1 MTRYFSARLSAFGTV
16 LGTAFGSL
24 RQWHW
29 ISSALC
35 LVGMILFAFTG
46 ITLNHAADIKAEP
59 VTVTLET
66 ELSATL
72 LKTLSG
78 RSDGPLP
85 LALRQWLLQ
94 EHNISVPSTAAE
106 WQGDEVYLGMPRPG
120 GDAWLSIETDSGVL
134 LYERTERGWISYLND
149 LHKGRNTGLLWSWFI
164 DIFSLL
170 CLIFSLS
177 GLWLLMR
184 YARQRPS
191 TWPVVALGVVIPLL
205 IIILSVH

>member
-1 MTRYFSARLSAFGTV
+1 MTRYFSARLSALGTV

-85 LALRQWLLQ
+85 LALRQWLLK

>member
-1 MTRYFSARLSAFGTV
+1 MTRYFPARLSALGTV

-35 LVGMILFAFTG
+35 LVGMILFAVTG

>member
-1 MTRYFSARLSAFGTV
+1 MTRYFSARLSALGAV

-24 RQWHW
+24 HQWHW

-177 GLWLLMR
+177 GLWLLVR

-191 TWPVVALGVVIPLL
+191 TWPLVALGVVIPLL

>member
-1 MTRYFSARLSAFGTV
+1 MTRYFSARISAFGTV

-106 WQGDEVYLGMPRPG
+106 WQGNEVYLGMPRPG

-170 CLIFSLS
+170 CLVFSLS

-191 TWPVVALGVVIPLL
+191 TWPVVALGVVLPLL

>member
-1 MTRYFSARLSAFGTV
+1 MIRSLSARLPVSGIV
-16 LGTAFGSL
+16 FGSL

-59 VTVTLET
+59 VTITLET

-78 RSDGPLP
+78 RSAGPLP

-94 EHNISVPSTAAE
+94 EHSISVPVADAE
-106 WQGDEVYLGMPRPG
+106 WQGNEVYLGMPRPG

-149 LHKGRNTGLLWSWFI
+149 MHKGRNTGPLWSWFI

-170 CLIFSLS
+170 CLVFSLS
-177 GLWLLMR
+177 GLWLLVR

-191 TWPVVALGVVIPLL
+191 TWPLVALGVVIPLL

>member
-1 MTRYFSARLSAFGTV
+1 MIRSFSARLPVSGIV
-16 LGTAFGSL
+16 FGSL

-78 RSDGPLP
+78 RSAGPLP
-85 LALRQWLLQ
+85 LALRQ
-94 EHNISVPSTAAE
+94 ST
-106 WQGDEVYLGMPRPG
+106 Q
-120 GDAWLSIETDSGVL
+120 
-134 LYERTERGWISYLND
+134 
-149 LHKGRNTGLLWSWFI
+149 
-164 DIFSLL
+164 SL
-170 CLIFSLS
+170 
-177 GLWLLMR
+177 
-184 YARQRPS
+184 
-191 TWPVVALGVVIPLL
+191 
-205 IIILSVH
+205 

>member
-1 MTRYFSARLSAFGTV
+1 MIRSLSARLPVSGIV
-16 LGTAFGSL
+16 FGSL

-78 RSDGPLP
+78 RSAGPLP

-94 EHNISVPSTAAE
+94 EHSISVPAADAE
-106 WQGDEVYLGMPRPG
+106 WQGNEVYLGMPRPG

-149 LHKGRNTGLLWSWFI
+149 LHKGRNTGPLWSWFI
-164 DIFSLL
+164 NIFSLL
-170 CLIFSLS
+170 CLVFSLS
-177 GLWLLMR
+177 GLWLLVR

-191 TWPVVALGVVIPLL
+191 TWPLVALGVVIPLL

>member
-1 MTRYFSARLSAFGTV
+1 MIRSLSARLSVSGIV
-16 LGTAFGSL
+16 FGSL

-66 ELSATL
+66 ELSVTL

-78 RSDGPLP
+78 RSAGPLP
-85 LALRQWLLQ
+85 LALRQWLLH
-94 EHNISVPSTAAE
+94 EHNISVPSTDAE
-106 WQGDEVYLGMPRPG
+106 WQGNEVYLGIPRPG

-149 LHKGRNTGLLWSWFI
+149 LHKGRNTGPLWSWFI

-170 CLIFSLS
+170 CLVFSLS
-177 GLWLLMR
+177 GLWLLVR

-191 TWPVVALGVVIPLL
+191 TWPLVALGVVIPLL

>member
-1 MTRYFSARLSAFGTV
+1 MIRSLSARLSVSGIV
-16 LGTAFGSL
+16 FGSL

-78 RSDGPLP
+78 RSAGPLP

-94 EHNISVPSTAAE
+94 EHNISVPSTDAE
-106 WQGDEVYLGMPRPG
+106 WQGNEVYLGMPRPG

-149 LHKGRNTGLLWSWFI
+149 LHKGRNTGPLWSWFI

-170 CLIFSLS
+170 CLVFSLS
-177 GLWLLMR
+177 GLWLLVR

-191 TWPVVALGVVIPLL
+191 TWPLVALGVVIPLL

>member
-1 MTRYFSARLSAFGTV
+1 MTRYFSARLSALGAI

-78 RSDGPLP
+78 RNDGPLP

-170 CLIFSLS
+170 CLFFSLS
-177 GLWLLMR
+177 GLWLLVR

-191 TWPVVALGVVIPLL
+191 TWPLVALGVVIPLL

>member
-1 MTRYFSARLSAFGTV
+1 MTRYFSARISAFGTV

-35 LVGMILFAFTG
+35 LVGMILFAVTG

-191 TWPVVALGVVIPLL
+191 TWPVIALGVVIPLL

>member
-1 MTRYFSARLSAFGTV
+1 MFGN
-16 LGTAFGSL
+16 L

-78 RSDGPLP
+78 RSAGPLP

-94 EHNISVPSTAAE
+94 EHNISVPAAEAE
-106 WQGDEVYLGMPRPG
+106 WQGNEVYLGMPRPG

-149 LHKGRNTGLLWSWFI
+149 LHKGRNTGPLWPWFI
-164 DIFSLL
+164 DVFSLL
-170 CLIFSLS
+170 CLIFLLS

-184 YARQRPS
+184 YARQRPF

>member
-1 MTRYFSARLSAFGTV
+1 MIRSLSARLSV
-16 LGTAFGSL
+16 SCIVFGSL

-72 LKTLSG
+72 LKALSG
-78 RSDGPLP
+78 RSAGPLP

-94 EHNISVPSTAAE
+94 EHSISVPAADAE
-106 WQGDEVYLGMPRPG
+106 WQGNEVYLGMPRPG

-149 LHKGRNTGLLWSWFI
+149 LHKGRNTGPLWSWFI

-170 CLIFSLS
+170 CLVFSLS
-177 GLWLLMR
+177 GLWLLVR

-191 TWPVVALGVVIPLL
+191 TWPLVALGVVIPLL

>member
-1 MTRYFSARLSAFGTV
+1 MTRYFSARLSALGTV

-94 EHNISVPSTAAE
+94 EHNISVPATAAE

-191 TWPVVALGVVIPLL
+191 TWPLVALGVVIPLL

>member
-1 MTRYFSARLSAFGTV
+1 MIRSFSARLSVSGIV
-16 LGTAFGSL
+16 FGSL

-78 RSDGPLP
+78 RSAGPLP

-94 EHNISVPSTAAE
+94 EHNISVPSTDAE
-106 WQGDEVYLGMPRPG
+106 WQGNEVYLGMPRPG
-120 GDAWLSIETDSGVL
+120 GDAWLSIETDSGML

-149 LHKGRNTGLLWSWFI
+149 LHKGRNTGPLWSWFI

-170 CLIFSLS
+170 CLVFSLS
-177 GLWLLMR
+177 GLWLLVR

-191 TWPVVALGVVIPLL
+191 TWPLVALGVVIPLL

>member
-1 MTRYFSARLSAFGTV
+1 MIRSFSARLSVSGIV
-16 LGTAFGSL
+16 FGSL

-78 RSDGPLP
+78 RSAGPLP

-94 EHNISVPSTAAE
+94 EHGISVPAADAE
-106 WQGDEVYLGMPRPG
+106 WQGNEVYLGMPRPG

-149 LHKGRNTGLLWSWFI
+149 LHKGRNTGPLWSWFI

-177 GLWLLMR
+177 GLWLLVR

-191 TWPVVALGVVIPLL
+191 TWPLVALGVVIPLL